1 MSDNEWHGITRYN
14 LIMSQK
20 LVIKLYNIKS
30 ISHHYS
36 NLQSLKFLWQT
47 KAKPGEINGK
57 YKYY

>member
-36 NLQSLKFLWQT
+36 NLQSFKFLWQT